1 MRDAD
6 GLSTADGRPAL
17 ARPPRLP
24 ADPPVAVGI
33 VSALHARHRLLPAAW
48 THTHN
53 TILLG
58 VYDTTLLGV
67 YDTTL
72 LGVYN
77 KTSDKVGLGWRAV
90 EEQV

>member
-24 ADPPVAVGI
+24 PDPPVAVGI

-48 THTHN
+48 THT
-53 TILLG
+53 LLG
-58 VYDTTLLGV
+58 VYDTTLFGV
-67 YDTTL
+67 YDT
-72 LGVYN
+72 
-77 KTSDKVGLGWRAV
+77 TSDKVGLGWRAV
-90 EEQV
+90 EKPV